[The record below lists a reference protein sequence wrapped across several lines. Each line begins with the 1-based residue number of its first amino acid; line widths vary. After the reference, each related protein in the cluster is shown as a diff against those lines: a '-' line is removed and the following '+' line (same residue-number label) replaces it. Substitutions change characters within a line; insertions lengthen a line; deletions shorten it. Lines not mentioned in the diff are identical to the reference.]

1 MDQNPEKGGSLGF
14 QGVCSASLDIASW
27 SISGE
32 EGRGQRRR
40 DLQFQAGC
48 GDVVYV
54 RDCFKEKVIKKG
66 CL

>member
-1 MDQNPEKGGSLGF
+1 MGKKA
-14 QGVCSASLDIASW
+14 GVK
-27 SISGE
+27 GE
-32 EGRGQRRR
+32 EIFSS
-40 DLQFQAGC
+40 DLHIQAGC